1 MFSNRVF
8 SVTCIVQVEALT
20 NQEEVELRSKI
31 EALGLEVTKVPS
43 KSAQHLDEVILTSS
57 YIHFSMFMFLLYSQV
72 CYIKENKFHLIIFYS
87 LHFLILVYIAGN
99 SQGVG

>member
-57 YIHFSMFMFLLYSQV
+57 YIHFPMFMFLLYSM
-72 CYIKENKFHLIIFYS
+72 CAISRKINF
-87 LHFLILVYIAGN
+87 ILSSFIHCTF
-99 SQGVG
+99 